1 MKRRKWHSI
10 LALGLSLLLVSVA
23 LGCASGQPEEYT
35 DAGQKIEIGVG
46 DQFIVAL
53 ESNPTTGYQWEADFD
68 GSFLKLVQDEFEP
81 DEVEEGMV
89 GVGGK
94 RRFTFEGLKTGE
106 TELTL
111 TYKRSWEEDFAE
123 QKVFVVSIA

>member
-23 LGCASGQPEEYT
+23 LGCVPGQSEEYT

-68 GSFLKLVQDEFEP
+68 QSFLRLVQDEFEP
-81 DEVEEGMV
+81 DEAEEGMV

-94 RRFTFEGLKTGE
+94 QRFTFEGLKTGE

-111 TYKRSWEEDFAE
+111 TYKRSWEEDFAD
-123 QKVFVVSIA
+123 QKVFVVSIT

>member
-23 LGCASGQPEEYT
+23 LGCVPGQSEEYT

-68 GSFLKLVQDEFEP
+68 QSFLRLVQDEFEP
-81 DEVEEGMV
+81 DEAEEGMV

-94 RRFTFEGLKTGE
+94 QRFTFEGLKTGE

-111 TYKRSWEEDFAE
+111 TYKRSWEEDFAD

>member
-1 MKRRKWHSI
+1 MKRPKWHST
-10 LALGLSLLLVSVA
+10 LALGLSLLLVSVVV
-23 LGCASGQPEEYT
+23 GCASGQSEEYA

-46 DQFIVAL
+46 GQFIVVL
-53 ESNPTTGYQWEADFD
+53 ESNPTTGYRWEADFD
-68 GSFLKLVQDEFEP
+68 ESFIKLVQDEFEP

-94 RRFTFEGLKTGE
+94 QRFTFEGLKTGE